1 MNEGIIFLK
10 LKVFEQDF
18 AKHFKPFWKCIDF
31 LNVQRFG
38 AMSGSHQTQLA
49 NQRVVKGKQDSL
61 GFVIAWVVSRPFA
74 MLWTIACQAPLSMG
88 FSRQESW
95 SGLPV
100 PSPRD
105 LPHPGLKPA
114 SLMPLALTGGFFTA
128 SATKEIPGLVIR
140 DNQLLANVADDFAL
154 FLGFLFTSQFS

>member
-61 GFVIAWVVSRPFA
+61 GFVIA
-74 MLWTIACQAPLSMG
+74 
-88 FSRQESW
+88 
-95 SGLPV
+95 
-100 PSPRD
+100 
-105 LPHPGLKPA
+105 
-114 SLMPLALTGGFFTA
+114 
-128 SATKEIPGLVIR
+128 
-140 DNQLLANVADDFAL
+140 
-154 FLGFLFTSQFS
+154 

>member
-1 MNEGIIFLK
+1 
-10 LKVFEQDF
+10 
-18 AKHFKPFWKCIDF
+18 
-31 LNVQRFG
+31 
-38 AMSGSHQTQLA
+38 
-49 NQRVVKGKQDSL
+49 
-61 GFVIAWVVSRPFA
+61 

-114 SLMPLALTGGFFTA
+114 SLMPLALAGGFFTA

>member
-1 MNEGIIFLK
+1 MHRLLK
-10 LKVFEQDF
+10 CAEIWGYEWEPPNS
-18 AKHFKPFWKCIDF
+18 A
-31 LNVQRFG
+31 R
-38 AMSGSHQTQLA
+38 
-49 NQRVVKGKQDSL
+49 QRVVKGKQDSL

-100 PSPRD
+100 PYQRD
-105 LPHPGLKPA
+105 LPCPGLKPA

-128 SATKEIPGLVIR
+128 NATKEVPGLVIR
-140 DNQLLANVADDFAL
+140 DNQLPANVTDDFAL
-154 FLGFLFTSQFS
+154 FSGLQICIISLHITVLLGTSNSS